1 MFVFGTAIALATDH
15 WPAPARGSRWEPLSA
30 ITGTLS
36 AIGRNHCAPAHI
48 DIEGA
53 AVFQN
58 RRPDFALD
66 SERSSCGCGQRHVG

>member
-1 MFVFGTAIALATDH
+1 MKAQGLGAYEIAKALKIRR
-15 WPAPARGSRWEPLSA
+15 APLYDG
-30 ITGTLS
+30 
-36 AIGRNHCAPAHI
+36 APAHI